1 MAKSKTLK
9 DKALPGMEDV
19 RIKALEDI
27 AHEYAD
33 IRDRRMGLNTDEANL
48 KQRALKLMK
57 KHGKTVYKRAGLEIR
72 VVPGE
77 ENLKVKVKAE
87 KADDVVSIEK
97 S

>member
-1 MAKSKTLK
+1 MAKRKSRKSPKDVILK
-9 DKALPGMEDV
+9 GMEDA
-19 RIKALEDI
+19 RIAALENV

-33 IRDRRMGLNTDEANL
+33 IRDRRMELNTDEANL
-48 KQRALKLMK
+48 KKRALKLMK

-77 ENLKVKVKAE
+77 ENLKVRVKAE
-87 KADDVVSIEK
+87 KSEVSIE